1 MRRPAALALLL
12 AAALTACGIDDT
24 GPDPAGPAASGVPRA
39 HDRAAPAVHVY
50 FYSATGL
57 ERVSRLYRG
66 PDARQWAIDELV
78 RGPDAAERARGLIS
92 FLPSVGAGPTLTLGA
107 HGTADLHLPPDWEPG
122 RTALRQLVC
131 TATDGSR
138 ATEVRLHRANGGPP
152 STERCAH

>member
-1 MRRPAALALLL
+1 MRRPTALALLL

-24 GPDPAGPAASGVPRA
+24 GPDPAGPAASGMPRA
-39 HDRAAPAVHVY
+39 HDRSAPAVHVY

-66 PDARQWAIDELV
+66 PDARQQAIDELV

-92 FLPSVGAGPTLTLGA
+92 FVPSTGVGPTLTVDA
-107 HGTADLHLPPDWEPG
+107 HGTADLHLPPTWKPG

-131 TATDGSR
+131 TAADGSR
-138 ATEVRLHRANGGPP
+138 TTKVRLHPP
-152 STERCAH
+152 ADAPPTTERCTR